1 VPQHTNRLIHESSPY
16 LRQHAHNPVDWY
28 PWGEEALQRA
38 RSENKPILLS
48 IGYSAC
54 HWCHVMERE
63 SFEDESTAALMNE
76 HFINIKVDREER
88 PDVDH
93 IYMNAVQVL
102 TGRGGWPMTMFLR
115 PDGQPFYGGTY
126 FPPVD
131 RHGMPAF
138 KRVLLGVAQAYREKP
153 EEIDK
158 TAGQLMHALQ
168 RMESLQPSD
177 QGIDGSLVLDA
188 AGKLARAY
196 DEAHGGIGE
205 APKFPNEAVFE
216 LFLRAYTN
224 TGERRYLDMV
234 LHTLRSMARGG
245 IYDQLGGGFHRYSV
259 DERWLV
265 PHFEKMLYDNAQ
277 LVPLYLAAFQ
287 ITGDDFFARIA
298 RETLDY
304 VTREMRSPEGGF
316 YSTQDAD
323 SEGEEG
329 KFFVWDRDEVHAI
342 LGDEVAE
349 IACRY
354 WDITEHG
361 NFEHRNILHVTLD
374 IEQLARYF
382 RRQPAEVQQI
392 LAAAREKLLAA
403 RQRRIKPGLD
413 DKVLTAWNGLMIS
426 AFARAAEVLDEPRYR
441 DVALDA
447 VAFVE
452 SKLTRGERLLSTYK
466 DGVAKLNGYLDDYA
480 FFTTALIDVY
490 ELVQVRRYLDRAQ
503 ELAGVLLRHFW
514 DASAGGFFF
523 TSDDHEQ
530 LILRSKPAFDGSIP
544 SGNSV
549 ACRALL
555 RLYHLTENAEYRER
569 AEAILRL
576 YGTAMRE
583 QPFGF
588 ANLLC
593 AVDFYVEQPHEIV
606 VVANG
611 GASGAVSLLQAL
623 RRRYLSNRTLRVIE
637 PHGAA
642 PSFLEG
648 KRTVDGQP
656 TLYLCRRQTCMPPV
670 TTVDGLLALLGGGA
684 PQP

>member
-1 VPQHTNRLIHESSPY
+1 
-16 LRQHAHNPVDWY
+16 
-28 PWGEEALQRA
+28 
-38 RSENKPILLS
+38 
-48 IGYSAC
+48 
-54 HWCHVMERE
+54 
-63 SFEDESTAALMNE
+63 
-76 HFINIKVDREER
+76 
-88 PDVDH
+88 
-93 IYMNAVQVL
+93 
-102 TGRGGWPMTMFLR
+102 
-115 PDGQPFYGGTY
+115 
-126 FPPVD
+126 
-131 RHGMPAF
+131 
-138 KRVLLGVAQAYREKP
+138 
-153 EEIDK
+153 
-158 TAGQLMHALQ
+158 
-168 RMESLQPSD
+168 
-177 QGIDGSLVLDA
+177 
-188 AGKLARAY
+188 
-196 DEAHGGIGE
+196 
-205 APKFPNEAVFE
+205 
-216 LFLRAYTN
+216 
-224 TGERRYLDMV
+224 
-234 LHTLRSMARGG
+234 
-245 IYDQLGGGFHRYSV
+245 
-259 DERWLV
+259 
-265 PHFEKMLYDNAQ
+265 MLYDNAQ